1 MIDNIENNVRNAV
14 EYVGKAN
21 EEVKKAVR
29 YQKSARRVRKHK
41 HTHTHTPVPL
51 HFTVFS
57 ANL

>member
-41 HTHTHTPVPL
+41 HTHTHTRSPSL
-51 HFTVFS
+51 HSVFC
-57 ANL
+57 